1 VRQYGQ
7 LTAPN
12 AVVTALVFRAGT
24 LLCAL
29 PLDEVIETMRPLETR
44 PLAGTAAFVL
54 GISVLRGVPA
64 PVIDVARLLTGAP
77 GETDATRETG
87 ANRATGANGRLGGTG
102 QIERYVAVGTERGP
116 VALATGA
123 VLGIRDTEAGPA
135 EAHPALLGGSHRL
148 VAGVGTFGAEPLL
161 LLQSMRAVP
170 DEVWEAAAAAD
181 AR

>member
-1 VRQYGQ
+1 
-7 LTAPN
+7 
-12 AVVTALVFRAGT
+12 
-24 LLCAL
+24 
-29 PLDEVIETMRPLETR
+29 MRPLATR
-44 PLAGTAAFVL
+44 PLAGTPAFVR
-54 GISVLRGVPA
+54 GISVLRGVPT
-64 PVIDVARLLTGAP
+64 PVIDVARLLTGAD
-77 GETDATRETG
+77 GDV
-87 ANRATGANGRLGGTG
+87 
-102 QIERYVAVGTERGP
+102 ERYVAVGTERGP
-116 VALATGA
+116 VALATGT